1 MSDAPEVNPALAKTS
16 ETHPLDA
23 LTGGA
28 FSAETSGERASRVR
42 DWLATQPAHDQ
53 LQEVFK
59 ELSVRDKSA
68 ARAVRER
75 LDELRRLETQE
86 KIGVEWAE
94 KAQQLLS
101 ADTLNIADATTWQ
114 REAAKAGAAL
124 SREPLSSFKNQLAE
138 RVKVIEDLQHRV
150 QVQREAAVLLAQRI
164 DVLST
169 KPWRD
174 ALGALDALSAD
185 VAHWQSQAGEL
196 TGDANWVSVDAKFP
210 PQLENSRKQLLV
222 VWDAFQSALALTQT
236 AAQDE
241 QAELPP
247 VPIWADE
254 LRVARGLP
262 TEAAAVAAKTAAA
275 PAKPAAAPRA
285 KAAPKV
291 AAKVAPEVVEAAAQ
305 SVRQALADLLA
316 LTNTAAQAA
325 PQAAAAVEAA
335 PAEAAAA
342 EAAPAETAPVEAAA
356 VQASPAEGEAAQA
369 PAAEAAPAEAPAA
382 AETAAPAAAGG
393 GKLSKAIAQLRAVL
407 KQQGRHIDAALGADV
422 NAALLA
428 AGDAQGWQGWKA
440 DSVREEL
447 VAQAEALLNRPDGQ
461 ALGGR
466 KMQESLRNLREQW
479 KQADQGA
486 AANHALW
493 KRFDEACNAAHKV
506 VEGWL
511 DRVRSEAANNK
522 AQRLQLIEEVTA
534 WAAEHAASTDWKAM
548 SRSLRQFGER
558 WRDGG
563 HVGEKMFAELQP
575 LWKQAFTAAEAP
587 LHSAQKASLARRHA
601 MIDEAVALGEAPTL
615 RIDAVKSLQQ
625 RWQAEAQA
633 VPLDRKHE
641 QKLWDAFRKPLD
653 DAFNRK
659 GTERNSRAQVE
670 LSERDRQVL
679 DASKAL
685 EAANASGDAQQIR
698 AAMAGLDAALHSQA
712 QAQESAKADAAAAPA
727 AAADDAVKPAAVSKP
742 VVAVRGD
749 DRPGMKKDAPAAPGR
764 PGRPGERRD
773 ARPGDRGNDRG
784 GRFGER
790 SDRPM
795 REDRGPRLAD
805 PAFRAQRDAL
815 EHAQMALRKLA
826 VQAHGEALTQLLN
839 AWETRDAE
847 QLPSVQDLGGRVS
860 PQVRGAW
867 AKSISAPVAGDAGE
881 ALLRLEMAADV
892 PTPAELITARRTLQ
906 LQLLTR
912 RNDPAPAE
920 TWGQDAARVL
930 ASARDDASARRL
942 QNALKALLRK

>member
-1 MSDAPEVNPALAKTS
+1 MSEAPEVNPALAKTS

-28 FSAETSGERASRVR
+28 FSAETSGERASRIR
-42 DWLATQPAHDQ
+42 DWLVTQPSHDQ
-53 LQEVFK
+53 LQEVFR

-75 LDELRRLETQE
+75 LDEIRRLETQE

-94 KAQQLLS
+94 KAQQLLAAS
-101 ADTLNIADATTWQ
+101 TLNIADAMAWQ
-114 REAAKAGAAL
+114 REAAKAGAPL
-124 SREPLSSFKNQLAE
+124 SREPLSVFKGQLAE

-164 DVLST
+164 EVLST

-174 ALGALDALSAD
+174 ALTALEALSAD
-185 VAHWQSQAGEL
+185 VAHWQAQADEL

-210 PQLENSRKQLLV
+210 PQLENSRTQLLV
-222 VWDAFQSALALTQT
+222 VWDAFQSALALTQA

-241 QAELPP
+241 QAALPP
-247 VPIWADE
+247 VPVWADE

-262 TEAAAVAAKTAAA
+262 TEAAAVAAKTAA
-275 PAKPAAAPRA
+275 PAMPVAAPRAKPVA

-291 AAKVAPEVVEAAAQ
+291 APEVIEAGVQA
-305 SVRQALADLLA
+305 VRQALAQLVA
-316 LTNTAAQAA
+316 LTGKAEAQA
-325 PQAAAAVEAA
+325 P
-335 PAEAAAA
+335 AAAA
-342 EAAPAETAPVEAAA
+342 EAPVDVAPEAAA
-356 VQASPAEGEAAQA
+356 A
-369 PAAEAAPAEAPAA
+369 PAADAAVEVAAAAEVAASDAPAEAEAAVA
-382 AETAAPAAAGG
+382 AEEAPVAADA
-393 GKLSKAIAQLRAVL
+393 SKRVAKALAQLRSVL
-407 KQQGRHIDAALGADV
+407 KQQGRHIDQALGAEV
-422 NAALLA
+422 NTALRQ

-447 VAQAEALLNRPDGQ
+447 VSQAEALLNRPDGQ

-466 KMQESLRNLREQW
+466 KMQESLRTLREQW

-506 VEGWL
+506 VEAWL

-522 AQRLQLIEEVTA
+522 AQRVQLIEEVKA
-534 WAAEHAASTDWKAM
+534 WIAEQAAQASQDWKAM
-548 SRSLRQFGER
+548 ARSLRQFGER

-575 LWKQAFTAAEAP
+575 LWKQAITAAEAP
-587 LHSAQKASLARRHA
+587 LHAAQKASLARRHA
-601 MIDEAVALGEAPTL
+601 MIDEAVALGEAASL
-615 RIDAVKSLQQ
+615 RIDAVKALQQ

-659 GTERNSRAQVE
+659 GGERNSRSQVE
-670 LSERDRQVL
+670 LSEHDRRVL
-679 DASKAL
+679 EASKAL
-685 EAANASGDAQQIR
+685 EDANASGDAQQIR
-698 AAMAGLDAALHSQA
+698 AAMAALEAGLRSQA
-712 QAQESAKADAAAAPA
+712 QAQESVAKAEAQPAAADEEGAAAP
-727 AAADDAVKPAAVSKP
+727 KPVALKP

-749 DRPGMKKDAPAAPGR
+749 DRPGMKKEAPAATGR

-773 ARPGDRGNDRG
+773 GPGSRDGRPGGGDRA

-790 SDRPM
+790 NDRPM

-839 AWETRDAE
+839 AWEKRDAE
-847 QLPSVQDLGGRVS
+847 QLPGTQELGGRVT
-860 PQVRGAW
+860 PQVRSAW
-867 AKSISAPVAGDAGE
+867 AKSLSAPVAGDAAE

-892 PTPAELITARRTLQ
+892 PTPAEQITARRTLQ

-912 RNDPAPAE
+912 RNDPSPAE

-930 ASARDDASARRL
+930 ATARDDASARRL

>member
-86 KIGVEWAE
+86 KIGVEWAQ

-382 AETAAPAAAGG
+382 AETAAPAGAGG

>member
-382 AETAAPAAAGG
+382 AETAAPAGAGG